1 MLCRNKLA
9 LHPDCG
15 YKHSI
20 YPAFRCEIE
29 QLNLSV
35 VKKKIF
41 NALKYL
47 LFFAVGVFIFWF
59 IYRKQDAKQII
70 GAFKEVNYF
79 WIFMS
84 LCFSV
89 LSIVSRA
96 MRWQLLIKSIGHK
109 TRFINVFLSCYVLY
123 LVNLFV
129 PRAGE
134 VARCALVSGTDRVPF
149 AKLVGTMIVERLADF
164 VMLVILAIII
174 FAWNIST
181 IRLFFTVHPDMT
193 HQIEKFLSIRNII
206 IICLVGILLLAGVI
220 YFWKKRRS
228 RARKKESLWAKLKE
242 GIYSIAQLENKWA
255 FIAHTAFIFLMWLGM
270 LYVVFLA
277 YGPTSHLSIRVGM
290 VTFLMGGL
298 AMLAPI
304 QGGIGPWHFMVFQTL
319 FIYGIPIEQGKIF
332 AFLAHTTTNLVY
344 IILGAIAFV
353 ILFLINS
360 GKISISGSSAIKK

>member
-1 MLCRNKLA
+1 
-9 LHPDCG
+9 
-15 YKHSI
+15 
-20 YPAFRCEIE
+20 
-29 QLNLSV
+29 

-41 NALKYL
+41 NILKYL

-59 IYRKQDAKQII
+59 IYRKQDPKQIL

-79 WIFMS
+79 WIFLS
-84 LCFSV
+84 LVFSV

-96 MRWQLLIKSIGHK
+96 IRWQLLISSIGHK

-164 VMLVILAIII
+164 VMLVILAILI

-181 IRLFFTVHPDMT
+181 IKLFFSAHPDMT
-193 HQIEKFLSIRNII
+193 HKLESFLSLRNII
-206 IICLVGILLLAGVI
+206 IIVVLGILFLAGLV
-220 YFWKKRRS
+220 YLWKKRRA
-228 RARKKESLWAKLKE
+228 RADKKESLWAKLKE
-242 GIYSIAQLENKWA
+242 GIYSIAQLENKWV
-255 FIAHTAFIFLMWLGM
+255 FIGHTAFIFLMWLGM

-277 YGPTSHLSIRVGM
+277 YGPTSHLSIKVGM

-304 QGGIGPWHFMVFQTL
+304 QGGIGPWHFMVYQTL

-332 AFLAHTTTNLVY
+332 AFIAHTTTNLVY
-344 IILGAIAFV
+344 ILLGAIALV

-360 GKISISGSSAIKK
+360 GKISLSGSSAMRK